1 MIRKERRNLSKG
13 EKKKKRK
20 KEREQEEEMVL
31 HFSEKIGTTLT
42 FLRFLFVVQL
52 VASKEDSCCQQS
64 QYLLLLM

>member
-13 EKKKKRK
+13 EKKKKKRN
-20 KEREQEEEMVL
+20 KEIEQEEEMVL

-42 FLRFLFVVQL
+42 FLRCFVVQL